1 VELSL
6 FISYNN
12 VIKGKGIRI
21 ADPLSLLIREI
32 EINSII
38 GVAALLVFFANV
50 YYSLIFSIISLII
63 INIVIYKKV
72 K

>member
-1 VELSL
+1 
-6 FISYNN
+6 
-12 VIKGKGIRI
+12 I

-32 EINSII
+32 EINSIV

-63 INIVIYKKV
+63 INIAIYKKI